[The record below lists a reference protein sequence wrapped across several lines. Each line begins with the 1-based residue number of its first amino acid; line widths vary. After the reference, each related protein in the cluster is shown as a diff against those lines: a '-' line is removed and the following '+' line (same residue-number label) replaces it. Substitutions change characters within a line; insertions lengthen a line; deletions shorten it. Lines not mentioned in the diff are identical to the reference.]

1 MANIVISGAGKGLGA
16 ALTKA
21 FASEAGH
28 TVFAFSRNTDAL
40 KQWALQNPD
49 LPSNLVIDNLDLQKT
64 SPAEIAATI
73 QKSLSTVDILINNAG
88 FLVAKPFAE
97 TNPEDFDAMME
108 VNVKAVYFLIQKLLP
123 AFTSGSHI
131 VNIGSM
137 GGFAGSKKFNGISA
151 YSITKGALATLSEC
165 LAEELAPMKIK
176 VNCLAMG
183 AVQTEMLA
191 QAFPGYKAPLQP
203 GEMASFIKSFALTAH
218 HFLNGKV
225 IPLSLST
232 P

>member
-1 MANIVISGAGKGLGA
+1 MANIVLSGAGKGLGA

-28 TVFAFSRNTDAL
+28 TVFAFSRNTEAL
-40 KQWALQNPD
+40 QQWALQNPD
-49 LPSNLVIDNLDLQKT
+49 LPSELVIASLDLQNT
-64 SPAEIAATI
+64 SPSEIADQI
-73 QKSLSTVDILINNAG
+73 QKSVPKIDILINNAG
-88 FLVAKPFAE
+88 FLVAKPFTE
-97 TNPEDFDAMME
+97 TTPEDFDAMME
-108 VNVKAVYFLIQKLLP
+108 VNVRAVYFLIQKLLP
-123 AFTSGSHI
+123 ALTTGAHI

-137 GGFAGSKKFNGISA
+137 GGYAGSKKFNGISA
-151 YSITKGALATLSEC
+151 YSISKGALATLSEC
-165 LAEELAPMKIK
+165 LAEELGPMKIK

-203 GEMASFIKSFALTAH
+203 EEMAVFIKSFALTAH
-218 HFLNGKV
+218 HYLNGKV